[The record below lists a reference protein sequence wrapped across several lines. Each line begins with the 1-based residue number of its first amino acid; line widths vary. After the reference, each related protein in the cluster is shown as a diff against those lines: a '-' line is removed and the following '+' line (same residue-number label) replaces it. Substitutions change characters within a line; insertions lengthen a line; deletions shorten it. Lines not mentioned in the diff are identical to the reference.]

1 MIIAKI
7 HCLGYTTQ
15 NNGNSNIIN
24 IKSEGEESKTVKLW
38 YAIKVKFF
46 QFEIGCYSYKTF
58 YVSLMVSARQK
69 SLLEAEN
76 NNKAFYAHYYR
87 KPSNYEGR

>member
-46 QFEIGCYSYKTF
+46 
-58 YVSLMVSARQK
+58 
-69 SLLEAEN
+69 
-76 NNKAFYAHYYR
+76 
-87 KPSNYEGR
+87 